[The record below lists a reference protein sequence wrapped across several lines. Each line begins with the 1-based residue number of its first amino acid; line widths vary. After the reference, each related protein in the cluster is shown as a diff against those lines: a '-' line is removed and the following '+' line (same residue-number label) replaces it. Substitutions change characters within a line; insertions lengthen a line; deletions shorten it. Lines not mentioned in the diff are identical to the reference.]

1 MRAAF
6 GIALTL
12 AVLAPGAARADELD
26 NMQGTWR
33 ITYAAVGNKV
43 ANAKQ
48 LKAMSVLIDGN
59 KFTLIEGA
67 GQKEV
72 VHFTPYPRRK
82 PREVEF
88 KRGKGDAKLLWH
100 GIYELEGEK
109 TRFRLCWGPAGANRP
124 RSFEAKRR
132 DDHRLF
138 ILEKE

>member
-1 MRAAF
+1 MRAGMRAAF

-12 AVLAPGAARADELD
+12 AVLAPGAARANELD

-48 LKAMSVLIDGN
+48 LKAMSVIIDGN

-72 VHFTPYPRRK
+72 VHFTPYPKRK

-109 TRFRLCWGPAGANRP
+109 TRFRLC
-124 RSFEAKRR
+124 
-132 DDHRLF
+132 
-138 ILEKE
+138 